1 MATARSSDRRT
12 GAETRAEILRVA
24 LGLFTE
30 KGFASTSTRD
40 ISEALGIT
48 KSALYYHFRNKD
60 EIVTSLVQQRR
71 HELDELVNW
80 IAAQPRTPDLLQRAA
95 LRWIESTTPER
106 LQAMRLIHANEPVL
120 RRLVECGQD
129 VRSGFERVIA
139 LLCDDDATEQ
149 DRLLTRMAFDT
160 VSAALLAAQRTDA
173 SPTVVIAAARVA
185 AVALSQRS
193 AVPAD

>member
-71 HELDELVNW
+71 HDLDELVNW

>member
-193 AVPAD
+193 AVPGD

>member
-193 AVPAD
+193 AEPAD

>member
-71 HELDELVNW
+71 HDLDELVNW

-129 VRSGFERVIA
+129 VRSGFERVIT

>member
-149 DRLLTRMAFDT
+149 DRLLTRMVFDT

-173 SPTVVIAAARVA
+173 SPSVVIAAARVA